1 MLGNLLV
8 ASAFIADIALFI
20 ISLNHLF
27 KEDKTNGKNH
37 SF

>member
-8 ASAFIADIALFI
+8 ASAFIADTLLLI
-20 ISLNHLF
+20 ISFNNLF